1 MGDKEKDAEMLGNL
15 LAPPDKLVE
24 FADHLGSSNEDQYL
38 ALVESELAGRDFHE
52 PHKTKQ

>member
-1 MGDKEKDAEMLGNL
+1 MGDKEKDAQMLGNL